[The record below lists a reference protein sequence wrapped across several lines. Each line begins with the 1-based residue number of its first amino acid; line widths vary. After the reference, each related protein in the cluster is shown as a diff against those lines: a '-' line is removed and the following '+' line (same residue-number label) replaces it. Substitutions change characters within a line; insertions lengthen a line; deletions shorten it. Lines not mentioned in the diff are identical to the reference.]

1 MRNPHQRR
9 TSTRSLMLLTMA
21 FPLTAALAADSP
33 AEARPNVILIN
44 VDNHEKGELGYYG
57 NRFIETPNVDRLFH
71 EGVRFENYH
80 ISGRCTSSR
89 SALMTGRYHARN
101 GALGTGAAWE
111 STREGL
117 TTLAHVFSRGGYR
130 TAMFGKWHMGDTRP
144 LRPEDRGFEEVVT
157 IHNGSTL
164 GKVVVKPGYNDS
176 PRTAAAYR
184 FRHNGQWKVYEGFRT
199 DIWFRE
205 LVRYL
210 QKTRENDRPFFVYLA
225 TVTAHGPHY
234 GPADL
239 REKYRRKI
247 QLPRWSD
254 LGKRS
259 ASRSG
264 GKTGPV
270 DHAADIGGLDRNIGR
285 LMETLDKLKLSDNTV
300 IVYMSDGAGGG
311 AASVPKSQWPE
322 ASRALGTPMVIRWPK
337 AAAKRMPERS
347 ELVANIDLLPTLA
360 GICGIPLGAK
370 LQADIDGQSFASLL
384 GLPGAGP
391 WRPRTYVADHQS
403 RGGKDDLGPENRRM
417 MLFRPLAATRVFL
430 PDGGQVGWRAGEVSD
445 RNVPPEVVKQARA
458 AYEKWRLHV
467 LKDFPLGAFALVD
480 GPNAP
485 VYLDAYPIPD
495 GPAGA
500 GTKGYFLLDV
510 AKDGSYR
517 ISSDTSDR
525 YGGRAGPAE
534 TSIPATLWL
543 SRKSKPGPL
552 PVGFD
557 EKLNGYRV
565 LPATLREYFETT
577 THKVTLPT
585 TIPLRD
591 GRYLLSL
598 ESRSGK
604 GLVQLRVSGTGPG
617 VIPRRRTAADA
628 PHARAGSRPGIRRIT
643 VRFRHVPVFSTGG
656 DVGRIACLESLAAV
670 RRSAWCLRKN
680 MTSRSFS

>member
-1 MRNPHQRR
+1 MRNLHQYRMFTQSH
-9 TSTRSLMLLTMA
+9 TSLIAACLLA
-21 FPLTAALAADSP
+21 VALATDSQGKP
-33 AEARPNVILIN
+33 RPNVILIN

-57 NRFIETPNVDRLFH
+57 NQFIETPNIDRLFRG
-71 EGVRFENYH
+71 GVRFENYR

-111 STREGL
+111 YTREGL

-144 LRPEDRGFEEVVT
+144 LRPEDRAFEEVVT

-184 FRHNGQWKVYEGFRT
+184 FRHNGQWEVYEGFRT

-205 LVRYL
+205 LVEYL
-210 QKTRENDRPFFVYLA
+210 QKTRENGRPFFVYLA

-239 REKYRRKI
+239 REKYRRKT
-247 QLPRWSD
+247 QSPRWGD
-254 LGKRS
+254 LAKRS
-259 ASRSG
+259 VSRSG
-264 GKTGPV
+264 GKTSPS

-285 LMETLDKLKLSDNTV
+285 LMEALDKLKLSDNTV

-311 AASVPKSQWPE
+311 AASVGKDEWPE
-322 ASRALGTPMVIRWPK
+322 SSRASGTPMVIRLPK
-337 AAAKRMPERS
+337 AAAKRRPERS

-384 GLPGAGP
+384 GLPGAAP
-391 WRPRTYVADHQS
+391 WRRRTYVADHQS
-403 RGGKDDLGPENRRM
+403 RGGKDDLAPENCRM
-417 MLFRPLAATRVFL
+417 MLFRPLAATRVVL
-430 PDGGQVGWRAGEVSD
+430 PDGRQVGWRGGKVSD
-445 RNVPPEVVKQARA
+445 RNAASDLVKRARE
-458 AYEKWRLHV
+458 AYEKWRRHV
-467 LKDFPLGAFALVD
+467 VKDLPLGAFALVD
-480 GPNAP
+480 RPKAP
-485 VYLDAYPIPD
+485 VFLDAYPIPD

-500 GTKGYFLLDV
+500 GTRGYFLLDV

-517 ISSDTSDR
+517 ISGDMGDR
-525 YGGRAGPAE
+525 YGGRAGPDE
-534 TSIPATLWL
+534 KSTPATLWL
-543 SRKSKPGPL
+543 SRKSKSGRL

-565 LPATLREYFETT
+565 LPATLAECFETT
-577 THKVTLPT
+577 THKLTLPT
-585 TIPLRD
+585 TIALRE

-598 ESRSGK
+598 RSGSGK
-604 GLVQLRVSGTGPG
+604 GLTQLRVTGVGPSAT
-617 VIPRRRTAADA
+617 PRRRAADDPPCPGGFA
-628 PHARAGSRPGIRRIT
+628 PRNPSNSGEIPACSGIQ
-643 VRFRHVPVFSTGG
+643 
-656 DVGRIACLESLAAV
+656 
-670 RRSAWCLRKN
+670 
-680 MTSRSFS
+680 